1 MKSIERAVNN
11 EKPREEKNYSVEV
24 LQRFS
29 SKIEE
34 KHINSI
40 LECLD
45 RTLKNAELIGEG
57 KNAEVFKLEK
67 PWTSICVKVF
77 KKEREVINDFEQEFE
92 FQKMVNDL
100 GIRTPEN
107 LLSIENKTTKQ
118 QYLLMERI
126 KGLSLKDLAL
136 GKNKKKLSE
145 LVNNKETFFKELETN
160 ITKMHQDNI
169 HHRDLHSGNVMY
181 DFKTKQPV
189 IIDFGHATK
198 AWSSDEDKDIYIGD
212 GYIKDE
218 VTKRSVFKKIIFSKD
233 MDKLK
238 ELKKDF

>member
-1 MKSIERAVNN
+1 MDSYLSRYFLFRSATTYRG
-11 EKPREEKNYSVEV
+11 REGQTHSCPSEY
-24 LQRFS
+24 
-29 SKIEE
+29 
-34 KHINSI
+34 I
-40 LECLD
+40 LGL
-45 RTLKNAELIGEG
+45 
-57 KNAEVFKLEK
+57 
-67 PWTSICVKVF
+67 
-77 KKEREVINDFEQEFE
+77 
-92 FQKMVNDL
+92 
-100 GIRTPEN
+100 
-107 LLSIENKTTKQ
+107 
-118 QYLLMERI
+118 
-126 KGLSLKDLAL
+126 GLSLKDLAL